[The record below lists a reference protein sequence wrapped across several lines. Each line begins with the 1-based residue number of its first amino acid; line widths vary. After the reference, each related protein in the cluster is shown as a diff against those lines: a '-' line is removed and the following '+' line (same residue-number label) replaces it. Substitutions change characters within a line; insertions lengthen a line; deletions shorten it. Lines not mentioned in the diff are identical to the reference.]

1 MTIKPV
7 DMQILVPRAG
17 EVERINRTV
26 QGQQQTDQQIMN
38 QLIQEDIKQKEKI
51 VSQLDA
57 TRYKKIDKE
66 GKEKRNSKQEKDEVA
81 RGSRDSAE
89 QQENSDK
96 KKQQQDTVIGRHFDL
111 KI

>member
-26 QGQQQTDQQIMN
+26 QGQQQTDQQIN

-51 VSQLDA
+51 VNQMDA
-57 TRYKKIDKE
+57 AKYKKVNDE
-66 GKEKRNSKQEKDEVA
+66 GKEKDKENSKQEKDDGE
-81 RGSRDSAE
+81 RKSQDSAE
-89 QQENSDK
+89 QQG
-96 KKQQQDTVIGRHFDL
+96 TITGRHFDL

>member
-38 QLIQEDIKQKEKI
+38 QLIQG
-51 VSQLDA
+51 
-57 TRYKKIDKE
+57 RY
-66 GKEKRNSKQEKDEVA
+66 
-81 RGSRDSAE
+81 
-89 QQENSDK
+89 
-96 KKQQQDTVIGRHFDL
+96 
-111 KI
+111 